1 MLSLSNSWGYR
12 PLSLGTDRKFDCYK
26 IRYSPDFKI
35 RQQAKAVNMDLP
47 VGNCVVGRM
56 VNINCISNSNNLL
69 NRLIAV
75 VERKFFFLNF

>member
-35 RQQAKAVNMDLP
+35 RQQAKAVNMEFASGKL
-47 VGNCVVGRM
+47 CGRM